1 MLFRSEL
8 GIINLKWENPES
20 NLIKKIKIVAGED
33 YEYISEN
40 IISEYTFEN
49 MPIKGYSISIYT
61 IDKFGNLSVPQCVNA
76 FPGSNNEL

>member
-1 MLFRSEL
+1 MATEL

-49 MPIKGYSISIYT
+49 MPIKGYSNMYSHSHICTHVSLI
-61 IDKFGNLSVPQCVNA
+61 F
-76 FPGSNNEL
+76 